1 MSRSLTASV
10 YSRPVMVGSTSVRWV
25 SPAVGKYCTI
35 PPMTTQITFLA
46 GLYVRLAIAR
56 VRGRMGYRVGFLLM
70 ILGVFVANTFEFVA
84 LLVLFGQVR
93 LLGGWNSHEVALLWG
108 MSQMSFAIAEA
119 FGHGFEGL
127 APQVRSGEFDQVLVR
142 PLPVFFQVF
151 ASDFQA
157 QRIGRFLQ
165 GATAVWFSRSDPASL
180 PWQASNWTMLT
191 FAVTTGAVI
200 FFATFVL
207 GGAWALRVVD
217 GQELMNTFTYGGATL
232 ASYPLDLFSD
242 PIRRA
247 ATWVLPLAFVN
258 YFPALA
264 LLGRVAPDGILPF
277 GLSPITLALS
287 APIVAL
293 MYLGIA
299 VVVWD
304 RSVMRYQGTGT

>member
-1 MSRSLTASV
+1 MSQPDVFLPSL
-10 YSRPVMVGSTSVRWV
+10 Y
-25 SPAVGKYCTI
+25 I
-35 PPMTTQITFLA
+35 
-46 GLYVRLAIAR
+46 RLAIAR
-56 VRGRMGYRVGFLLM
+56 VRGRMRYRVGFLLM

-93 LLGGWNSHEVALLWG
+93 DLGGWSAGEVALLWG
-108 MSQMSFAIAEA
+108 MSQMSFAVAEA

-165 GATAVWFSRSDPASL
+165 GAMAVWYSRSDPASM
-180 PWQASNWTMLT
+180 PWHAPDWTTLT
-191 FAVTTGAVI
+191 FAVITGSVI

-217 GQELMNTFTYGGATL
+217 GQELMNTFTYGGTTL

-247 ATWVLPLAFVN
+247 QR
-258 YFPALA
+258 
-264 LLGRVAPDGILPF
+264 G
-277 GLSPITLALS
+277 SCHS
-287 APIVAL
+287 H
-293 MYLGIA
+293 
-299 VVVWD
+299 
-304 RSVMRYQGTGT
+304 S

>member
-1 MSRSLTASV
+1 MTPSSV
-10 YSRPVMVGSTSVRWV
+10 FL
-25 SPAVGKYCTI
+25 PA
-35 PPMTTQITFLA
+35 
-46 GLYVRLAIAR
+46 LYVRLAVAR
-56 VRGRMGYRVGFLLM
+56 VRGQMRYRVGFLLM
-70 ILGVFVANTFEFVA
+70 ILGVFVANAFEFVA
-84 LLVLFGQVR
+84 LLVLFGQVKV
-93 LLGGWNSHEVALLWG
+93 LGGWSAHEVALLWG

-119 FGHGFEGL
+119 FGRGFEGL

-151 ASDFQA
+151 ASAFEA
-157 QRIGRFLQ
+157 HRIGRFLQ
-165 GATAVWFSRSDPASL
+165 GATAVWYARSDPASI
-180 PWQASNWTMLT
+180 PWQASHWTTLI

-217 GQELMNTFTYGGATL
+217 GQELMNTFTYGGTTL
-232 ASYPLDLFSD
+232 ASYPLELFSD

-247 ATWVLPLAFVN
+247 ATWILPLAFVN

-264 LLGRVAPDGILPF
+264 LLGRVGPPGMLPF
-277 GLSPITLALS
+277 GLTPIILAMS
-287 APIVAL
+287 APVVA
-293 MYLGIA
+293 MTYLGVA

>member
-1 MSRSLTASV
+1 MSQPDVFLPSL
-10 YSRPVMVGSTSVRWV
+10 Y
-25 SPAVGKYCTI
+25 I
-35 PPMTTQITFLA
+35 
-46 GLYVRLAIAR
+46 RLAIAR
-56 VRGRMGYRVGFLLM
+56 VRGRMRYRVGFLLM

-93 LLGGWNSHEVALLWG
+93 ELGGWSAGDVALLWG

-119 FGHGFEGL
+119 FGHGFDDL

-157 QRIGRFLQ
+157 QRIGRFPQ
-165 GATAVWFSRSDPASL
+165 GAMAVWYSRSDPASI
-180 PWQASNWTMLT
+180 PWHASDWTTLT
-191 FAVTTGAVI
+191 FAVITGSVI

-217 GQELMNTFTYGGATL
+217 GQELMNTFTYGGTTL

-264 LLGRVAPDGILPF
+264 LLGRVAPDGMLPF
-277 GLSPITLALS
+277 GLTPITLALS

-293 MYLGIA
+293 VYLGIA

>member
-1 MSRSLTASV
+1 
-10 YSRPVMVGSTSVRWV
+10 
-25 SPAVGKYCTI
+25 
-35 PPMTTQITFLA
+35 
-46 GLYVRLAIAR
+46 
-56 VRGRMGYRVGFLLM
+56 
-70 ILGVFVANTFEFVA
+70 
-84 LLVLFGQVR
+84 
-93 LLGGWNSHEVALLWG
+93 
-108 MSQMSFAIAEA
+108 
-119 FGHGFEGL
+119 
-127 APQVRSGEFDQVLVR
+127 
-142 PLPVFFQVF
+142 VFFQVF

-165 GATAVWFSRSDPASL
+165 GAMAVWYSRSSPASI
-180 PWQASNWTMLT
+180 PWHASDWTTLT
-191 FAVTTGAVI
+191 FAVITGSVI

-217 GQELMNTFTYGGATL
+217 GQEFMNTFTYGGTTL

-247 ATWVLPLAFVN
+247 ATWILPLAFVN

-277 GLSPITLALS
+277 GLTPITLALS

-293 MYLGIA
+293 VYLGIA